1 MVGGGEGRG
10 GEGRGGGR
18 EGGRGGGWEGG
29 GEGERRGGGEG
40 RGDKKHNFK
49 VKTVRLALK
58 SRNNQLEGSVQQIL
72 SINIKL
78 FYY

>member
-1 MVGGGEGRG
+1 MVGGGER
-10 GEGRGGGR
+10 EGRG
-18 EGGRGGGWEGG
+18 E
-29 GEGERRGGGEG
+29 
-40 RGDKKHNFK
+40 KKHNFK